1 MSQKSTTLYKLD
13 KRGSVIY
20 WTIEHDGNSYWTTT
34 GLHPDGKA
42 TTTKPTVCK
51 GKNIGRANETTD
63 AEQTELEVASKIK
76 KQKDQGY
83 SESIPSSRRFD
94 VSLAAKYVDR
104 KEKGKLDFPYVY
116 QPKLDGL
123 RCYIGKEE
131 DGNLH
136 ARSRNHKEYVSV
148 PHILEDPVVTMLFDR
163 WPELVLDGELYNH
176 ELKSN
181 FNKIV
186 SIVRKTK
193 PSDEDIAESARLIKF
208 NCFDCYFGNEPELKY
223 MERNG
228 MLIDAASEVDGEDS
242 PLVFVSSAGITSADN
257 AENEFLDTEEQTE
270 AKIRE
275 YIELGYEGIML
286 KKDVPYFFG
295 RSSDLLK
302 YKFFK
307 DEEFKLVDIEEG
319 KGNLKGVAS
328 IAWLEDKRG
337 VKFKAGVTGTQE
349 YARDLLRNKD
359 KYIGKMATVKYQDL
373 TPEGEDGKGGVPRFG
388 KMTAIRDY
396 E

>member
-1 MSQKSTTLYKLD
+1 MSNKATTLYKLD
-13 KRGSVIY
+13 KKGKVIF
-20 WTIEHDGNSYWTTT
+20 WTIEHDSSSYWTTT
-34 GLHPDGKA
+34 GLYPDGKK
-42 TTTKPTVCK
+42 TTTLPTYCK
-51 GKNIGRANETTD
+51 GKNKGRANETTD

-76 KQKDQGY
+76 KQKDGGY
-83 SESIPSSRRFD
+83 TETIPTERRFD
-94 VSLAAKYVDR
+94 VSLAAKYVER
-104 KEKGKLDFPYVY
+104 KEKGKLDFPYIY

-123 RCYIGKEE
+123 RCYIIKGE
-131 DGNLH
+131 DGELH
-136 ARSRNHKEYVSV
+136 AYSRNHKEYISV
-148 PHILEDPVVTMLFDR
+148 PHILKDELVVELFNR
-163 WPELVLDGELYNH
+163 WGDLVLDGELYNH
-176 ELKSN
+176 ELKSD

-193 PSDEDIAESARLIKF
+193 PSLEDLMESAELIRF
-208 NCFDCYFGNEPELKY
+208 NCFDCYFQNHPEWKY
-223 MERNG
+223 MERNDL
-228 MLIDAASEVDGEDS
+228 LIGWAAQSRVEDS
-242 PLVFVSSAGITSADN
+242 SLVFVSSGGIGDARGSMNGFVA
-257 AENEFLDTEEQTE
+257 NEGDVE

-275 YIELGYEGIML
+275 YIANGFEGIML

-349 YARDLLRNKD
+349 YARDLLKNKD